1 MADYTKKVF
10 NGFLDRDPKYSI
22 PSAPKHAPGEI
33 SDLKSSAD
41 SVELSRLGSETAI
54 VLEGSN
60 LWFCYQ
66 VTIGTHTVKTP
77 ARDPS
82 SSSIRFNV
90 QKENHKIVTE
100 DGKVKVVLH
109 SHFAKPVKQEV
120 PANERLVS
128 AHEGVVNM

>member
-1 MADYTKKVF
+1 MAAYSKNMFV
-10 NGFLDRDPKYSI
+10 GFLDRDPKYSI

-33 SDLKSSAD
+33 SNLKPSAD
-41 SVELSRLGSETAI
+41 SVELRRLGSETAI

-66 VTIGTHTVKTP
+66 VIIDTHTVKTP
-77 ARDPS
+77 ARDLS
-82 SSSIRFNV
+82 SSSIQFNV

-109 SHFAKPVKQEV
+109 NHFAKPVKQEV

-128 AHEGVVNM
+128 AQV